1 MRVDWDQETQE
12 NNKRY
17 AKRYRHM
24 LRHITVLTV
33 FGVVLSAGLCA
44 QWLMRP
50 APQYFASTIAGELVP
65 MQPLS
70 APVVTHRYL
79 LEWAETVARG
89 AYNLDFVHYQT
100 QLNTYSNYFTP
111 GGWSAFQGA
120 LSSSGFLDSLQTNKL
135 SISAI
140 VSNAAVVLDQGLR
153 SGRWTWTVQVPVL
166 VTFTSASEVKKA
178 NYIVTLTIQRVP
190 VLDLTR
196 GIAVIDFSAEP
207 A

>member
-1 MRVDWDQETQE
+1 MDWDQETQE
-12 NNKRY
+12 NNVRY
-17 AKRYRHM
+17 ASRYRHM
-24 LRHITVLTV
+24 LRHIMVLTV
-33 FGVVLSAGLCA
+33 FGIILSLGLCA

-50 APQYFASTIAGELVP
+50 APLYFASTTAGELVP

-89 AYNLDFVHYQT
+89 AYNLDFVHYQD
-100 QLNTYSNYFTP
+100 QLNTYASAFTS
-111 GGWSAFQGA
+111 GGWSAFQDA
-120 LSSSGFLDSLQTNKL
+120 LSSSGFLDALQNNKL

-140 VSNAAVVLDQGLR
+140 VSDSPVVLDQGMR

-166 VTFTSASEVKKA
+166 VTFTSASEVKKVH
-178 NYIVTLTIQRVP
+178 YLVTLTIQRVP

-196 GIAVIDFSAEP
+196 GIAVIDFSAQP